1 QADRA
6 DGRHVFS
13 TIAYQL
19 AYVMSSFQARLI
31 EAIKADP
38 EARSSDLS
46 TQLQKLIIK
55 PLHGVVDAPSPL
67 VIVLDALDE
76 CEDPI
81 DAREIITLLANATV
95 QFPPY
100 LHLKILITSRPEVH
114 LYPPF
119 PRWISLV
126 TSVVANLHDV
136 KEPDVKADIKIYLRD
151 RLLGEDEVATDEEI
165 DRLVE
170 MAQGAFFVASSA
182 VQFIDNSYSQS
193 LLGRKKQLQII
204 LATES
209 SYRNPNLLTLE
220 VPQPRG
226 PPPYRALD
234 VMYSNILSKAL
245 PAEHDSDF
253 EEHLRSVLG
262 SVILLFDLLSP
273 KSLETLLRLE
283 PHTITETLA
292 RLRSVIV
299 VPENDQD
306 SSSLRIIHPHMSES
320 LGRDMCDIG
329 SLPALNSDVLD
340 LPTCLDRSI
349 PSYLRYACRYWPAH
363 LVSAKLVPDSNK
375 YLSEQVIHQ
384 LASVVEKFV
393 STKLLCWLEVLSLL
407 GSLDAAVPLLKLV
420 EQGLAG
426 MANLVEDTLAVIG
439 DAQRLV
445 TQFFDPMS
453 ASTATIYSS
462 ALPSM
467 VNCRLYNIYQH
478 ELDGS
483 VVSHDDSKNF
493 KESRELFVATLDSY
507 DPATIVQPIVFVHE
521 ARVKLLGSVCFDRFT
536 LLGLALCRWS
546 VWCNRDGHLRT
557 LPVFLH
563 THVVSAYPQ
572 SSKSPA
578 GTLVA
583 AQMDADEK
591 CSVIS
596 VVHEVNI
603 TGAKMREEYEVISLV
618 TATNNSISHSNR
630 ASRLLVQIHSSGDE
644 STPGAAIPLAVRM
657 LFAGFSSTVGR
668 CGRLKTERLQLWW
681 RPFIEQMSR
690 NDLET
695 ADYRDAVKASSHG
708 VDALRRTLD
717 PLHSLWLVKVM
728 LKTLAKRKAHKE
740 GLNPTEPSGSPEMSQ
755 SFGYS
760 HASASGSQLSM
771 ATADSSTS
779 DVSSSHNTIRPH
791 ALSDT
796 SPAQS
801 RVTLASTNSSTSN
814 ESWLSR
820 VILPRNALSIASRVT
835 SQATFM
841 TIGSSVS
848 NEPQTSHFVGMRDAI
863 SVVGAPGS
871 SLESGRVYAL
881 PSGGGSE
888 GSDTTITPNP
898 LSNTIISK
906 SRFTLPYF
914 KGLIR
919 TAKKP
924 KISTPIDPVHL
935 KHIGFNGSIG
945 DFRGVPKQWERL
957 FKESEISRSNRAQQP
972 QAMMEIIN
980 FSKDTVADPY
990 GNDDADSFVGHADT
1004 AAYLA
1009 LSLTPMHISSPNLLH
1024 QLSHSSQQ
1032 LPPDLEKSTSR
1043 PGTSQPPSRVAET
1056 TTPSTFT
1063 SDSDGITEKNEGSVA
1078 DDETEIHG
1086 AEADLDVEDEDEDE
1100 LILAGGTGIPIGP

>member
-1 QADRA
+1 
-6 DGRHVFS
+6 
-13 TIAYQL
+13 
-19 AYVMSSFQARLI
+19 
-31 EAIKADP
+31 
-38 EARSSDLS
+38 
-46 TQLQKLIIK
+46 
-55 PLHGVVDAPSPL
+55 
-67 VIVLDALDE
+67 
-76 CEDPI
+76 
-81 DAREIITLLANATV
+81 
-95 QFPPY
+95 
-100 LHLKILITSRPEVH
+100 
-114 LYPPF
+114 
-119 PRWISLV
+119 
-126 TSVVANLHDV
+126 
-136 KEPDVKADIKIYLRD
+136 
-151 RLLGEDEVATDEEI
+151 
-165 DRLVE
+165 
-170 MAQGAFFVASSA
+170 
-182 VQFIDNSYSQS
+182 
-193 LLGRKKQLQII
+193 
-204 LATES
+204 
-209 SYRNPNLLTLE
+209 
-220 VPQPRG
+220 
-226 PPPYRALD
+226 
-234 VMYSNILSKAL
+234 
-245 PAEHDSDF
+245 
-253 EEHLRSVLG
+253 
-262 SVILLFDLLSP
+262 
-273 KSLETLLRLE
+273 
-283 PHTITETLA
+283 
-292 RLRSVIV
+292 
-299 VPENDQD
+299 
-306 SSSLRIIHPHMSES
+306 
-320 LGRDMCDIG
+320 
-329 SLPALNSDVLD
+329 
-340 LPTCLDRSI
+340 
-349 PSYLRYACRYWPAH
+349 
-363 LVSAKLVPDSNK
+363 
-375 YLSEQVIHQ
+375 
-384 LASVVEKFV
+384 
-393 STKLLCWLEVLSLL
+393 
-407 GSLDAAVPLLKLV
+407 
-420 EQGLAG
+420 
-426 MANLVEDTLAVIG
+426 
-439 DAQRLV
+439 
-445 TQFFDPMS
+445 
-453 ASTATIYSS
+453 
-462 ALPSM
+462 
-467 VNCRLYNIYQH
+467 
-478 ELDGS
+478 
-483 VVSHDDSKNF
+483 
-493 KESRELFVATLDSY
+493 
-507 DPATIVQPIVFVHE
+507 
-521 ARVKLLGSVCFDRFT
+521 
-536 LLGLALCRWS
+536 
-546 VWCNRDGHLRT
+546 
-557 LPVFLH
+557 
-563 THVVSAYPQ
+563 
-572 SSKSPA
+572 
-578 GTLVA
+578 
-583 AQMDADEK
+583 
-591 CSVIS
+591 
-596 VVHEVNI
+596 
-603 TGAKMREEYEVISLV
+603 
-618 TATNNSISHSNR
+618 
-630 ASRLLVQIHSSGDE
+630 
-644 STPGAAIPLAVRM
+644 
-657 LFAGFSSTVGR
+657 
-668 CGRLKTERLQLWW
+668 
-681 RPFIEQMSR
+681 
-690 NDLET
+690 
-695 ADYRDAVKASSHG
+695 
-708 VDALRRTLD
+708 
-717 PLHSLWLVKVM
+717 M

-888 GSDTTITPNP
+888 GSDITITPNQ

-919 TAKKP
+919 LAKKP

-1032 LPPDLEKSTSR
+1032 LPPDLEKSTFR

>member
-1 QADRA
+1 MLQDDPSQSRPTIELDMQSSATPAQSQVTVASSNISASELLPAHLLMRLGKNTKWSLYLKEANSKRKFPLRHAREPKANRLTSTTKNISREINAMVATIQIPGLRAAVATASEIMAITKTMNKNHSDCEEMLHRTLTLMLALATPFSGQGAHHLDRATEEKIQRLTNILSEIVDDLRALKADTEIRAFSQVVKVILDDVAVRERLAACSEKLNLALTVFQSDIIQLQRHLELGNEMQQLGNEMRSGAKLIMGNYLEENLRPAEARHNSFARGRGSNCLEGTCLDIIQNIRKWIVSTDGTQLRFFWLYGLAGTGKSTIARTASEYFAASGNLGATFFFSQDQADRA

-114 LYPPF
+114 LYPPS

-262 SVILLFDLLSP
+262 SVILLFDLLST
-273 KSLETLLRLE
+273 KSFETLLRLE

-306 SSSLRIIHPHMSES
+306 SSSLRIIHPSFVAFLTTSYRCTNPRLFIDPVPLHLQIVLSCLSHMSES

-483 VVSHDDSKNF
+483 VV
-493 KESRELFVATLDSY
+493 V
-507 DPATIVQPIVFVHE
+507 
-521 ARVKLLGSVCFDRFT
+521 
-536 LLGLALCRWS
+536 
-546 VWCNRDGHLRT
+546 
-557 LPVFLH
+557 
-563 THVVSAYPQ
+563 
-572 SSKSPA
+572 
-578 GTLVA
+578 
-583 AQMDADEK
+583 
-591 CSVIS
+591 
-596 VVHEVNI
+596 
-603 TGAKMREEYEVISLV
+603 
-618 TATNNSISHSNR
+618 
-630 ASRLLVQIHSSGDE
+630 
-644 STPGAAIPLAVRM
+644 
-657 LFAGFSSTVGR
+657 
-668 CGRLKTERLQLWW
+668 
-681 RPFIEQMSR
+681 
-690 NDLET
+690 
-695 ADYRDAVKASSHG
+695 
-708 VDALRRTLD
+708 
-717 PLHSLWLVKVM
+717 
-728 LKTLAKRKAHKE
+728 
-740 GLNPTEPSGSPEMSQ
+740 
-755 SFGYS
+755 
-760 HASASGSQLSM
+760 
-771 ATADSSTS
+771 
-779 DVSSSHNTIRPH
+779 
-791 ALSDT
+791 
-796 SPAQS
+796 
-801 RVTLASTNSSTSN
+801 
-814 ESWLSR
+814 
-820 VILPRNALSIASRVT
+820 
-835 SQATFM
+835 
-841 TIGSSVS
+841 
-848 NEPQTSHFVGMRDAI
+848 
-863 SVVGAPGS
+863 
-871 SLESGRVYAL
+871 
-881 PSGGGSE
+881 
-888 GSDTTITPNP
+888 
-898 LSNTIISK
+898 
-906 SRFTLPYF
+906 
-914 KGLIR
+914 
-919 TAKKP
+919 
-924 KISTPIDPVHL
+924 
-935 KHIGFNGSIG
+935 
-945 DFRGVPKQWERL
+945 
-957 FKESEISRSNRAQQP
+957 
-972 QAMMEIIN
+972 
-980 FSKDTVADPY
+980 
-990 GNDDADSFVGHADT
+990 
-1004 AAYLA
+1004 
-1009 LSLTPMHISSPNLLH
+1009 
-1024 QLSHSSQQ
+1024 
-1032 LPPDLEKSTSR
+1032 
-1043 PGTSQPPSRVAET
+1043 
-1056 TTPSTFT
+1056 
-1063 SDSDGITEKNEGSVA
+1063 
-1078 DDETEIHG
+1078 
-1086 AEADLDVEDEDEDE
+1086 
-1100 LILAGGTGIPIGP
+1100 